1 MLLVVEQVPPSSPG
15 RSQFF
20 RRLAMQGGKQSWA
33 LPVPAPPPAPTPPVA
48 VEPPPSAAPPLPWP
62 PLPAVAE
69 QPLPPPVAPLPPVT
83 SGPHPVRDP
92 TATIKATMT
101 GLS

>member
-48 VEPPPSAAPPLPWP
+48 VEPPPPAAPP
-62 PLPAVAE
+62 PAVAE
-69 QPLPPPVAPLPPVT
+69 PPLPPPVAPLPPVP